1 MQIICCEPT
10 ARRPACRGLL
20 LTHRYTAQKLPR
32 AMSGDTWQVRSQVL
46 MRPPLWRD
54 IFKGKLE
61 IKFFFSSC
69 PNKEQQ
75 SECETAFTKAVALIF
90 AKQQVLNV
98 DGHGIVTAK
107 KKKKREEMNGIFK
120 RRLQHLL
127 PFLHVVLCNVMV
139 IQTSIIQIIHLAL

>member
-107 KKKKREEMNGIFK
+107 KKKKEKKWMEFSKEDYSTYYHSFM
-120 RRLQHLL
+120 
-127 PFLHVVLCNVMV
+127 
-139 IQTSIIQIIHLAL
+139 